1 MDEIRPPTHL
11 PRRRAICTGAEA
23 CATLGLALL
32 FLLPSGRVGAAA
44 EVVQIGLDQAKIDAA
59 PAGFSFQR
67 TGTGAVGDWRVVA
80 DSSAS
85 GGRALAQ
92 LSTDRT
98 DYRFPLAIWK
108 SLTAA
113 DIEVTA
119 RFKAVGGSVDQA
131 GGLAVRL
138 TSPDD
143 YYVVRANALE
153 NNVRFYRV
161 IRGRREQIAGADV
174 EVAPGIWHSLGLK
187 AQGTRFTISYD
198 GRVLYEASDQSLVAP
213 GKIALWTKAD
223 SVTRFDLV
231 TITTLP

>member
-1 MDEIRPPTHL
+1 MEDIRPIAKAKTVL
-11 PRRRAICTGAEA
+11 GCALA
-23 CATLGLALL
+23 CLL
-32 FLLPSGRVGAAA
+32 QASPAPAAA
-44 EVVQIGLDQAKIDAA
+44 EVVQIGLDQMKIDAA
-59 PAGFSFQR
+59 PPGFSFQR
-67 TGTGAVGDWRVVA
+67 TGQGAVGDWRIVA
-80 DSSAS
+80 DPSAA

-92 LSTDRT
+92 LSADRT

-131 GGLAVRL
+131 GGIAVRL

-161 IRGRREQIAGADV
+161 IRGRREQLAGADI
-174 EVAPGIWHSLGLK
+174 EVAQGIWHSLGLK
-187 AQGTRFTISYD
+187 AQGARFTISYD
-198 GRVLYEASDQSLVAP
+198 GRVLYEVTDRSLAAP
-213 GKIALWTKAD
+213 GQVALWTKAD
-223 SVTRFDLV
+223 SITRFDLV
-231 TITTLP
+231 TITPLP